1 MPIIRILL
9 DNNVSIRLIPLL
21 RPHEA
26 VHASRVG
33 WAALGNGDLI
43 RAAEEHGYPVLVT
56 SDQNIRYQQDLTRRR
71 FSIIELSTTRWP
83 TIRDNVARLLA
94 AIETITP
101 GNYTTVS
108 FPSAPLR
115 RRPYPGGTHE

>member
-56 SDQNIRYQQDLTRRR
+56 SDQNIRYQQDLTRRQ

-94 AIETITP
+94 PIETITP
-101 GNYTTVS
+101 GSYTTVS
-108 FPSAPLR
+108 FPRAPLR
-115 RRPYPGGTHE
+115 RRHYPGGTQQ